1 MGRHGENIRHRK
13 SDGRWEGRYKV
24 YQEEKNGYVYRSVYG
39 HTYAEVR
46 EKLSIK
52 QLAAKKI
59 LPGGSLEMDSAA
71 LFSQAATEWLELI
84 R

>member
-59 LPGGSLEMDSAA
+59 LPERQSGDGQRCPVLAGSHRVA
-71 LFSQAATEWLELI
+71 
-84 R
+84 

>member
-52 QLAAKKI
+52 QLAAKKNT
-59 LPGGSLEMDSAA
+59 PGRQSGDGQRCPVLAGSHRVA
-71 LFSQAATEWLELI
+71 
-84 R
+84 